1 MITQKVIDQLY
12 KTYRKP
18 PACADD
24 LDIGI
29 LFEHLILFHDIA
41 IDDHANLII
50 NSLPESSPFHT
61 IPLSHIHAIVEFEN
75 KVAIVL
81 HASIIF
87 LKTFS
92 LCYIFINPFHNRFQ
106 RFLCRNHIFLYK
118 SNIILL
124 PPPSSHFFL
133 TKLITLKPCLMP
145 P

>member
-41 IDDHANLII
+41 IEDHANLII

-87 LKTFS
+87 LNKTDNRSHVHVRMPRQSIFDKIFS
-92 LCYIFINPFHNRFQ
+92 RMDPDA
-106 RFLCRNHIFLYK
+106 
-118 SNIILL
+118 
-124 PPPSSHFFL
+124 
-133 TKLITLKPCLMP
+133 
-145 P
+145 